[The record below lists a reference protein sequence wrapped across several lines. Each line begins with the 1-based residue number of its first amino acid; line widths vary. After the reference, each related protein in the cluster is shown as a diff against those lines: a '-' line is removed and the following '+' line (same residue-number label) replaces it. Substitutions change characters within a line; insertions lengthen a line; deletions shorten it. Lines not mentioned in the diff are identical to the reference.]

1 MRRRLIGSTALIA
14 LAAVLVL
21 GVPLG
26 IVEAKRA
33 RSEATARLERE
44 ADAIAAAVDD
54 RLELGRPL
62 DAFALRRLLGEEHW
76 ARVTDRHGH
85 VTIVGDARQGSTLSV
100 HPGVRSEARVVVSA
114 PADELSERTRK
125 TWMLV
130 VLLALGGTA
139 AAIVLASVQGR
150 RLARPLERLARTS
163 ARLGEG
169 DFSARAGHFG
179 VPEIDAVA
187 SALDRSAV
195 RIAQLLGREREFSTN
210 VSHQLRTPLTAL
222 QLRLEELTQLDDP
235 AAVAEQAERAL
246 VETERLERT
255 IAELLAVARGRAGE
269 GIGTIELSQLVH
281 RHEPSWRATI
291 GHERQLRIEARES
304 VHVEGSA
311 GAVGQA
317 LDVLVENAMRHG
329 AGTVTVSVLRRG
341 GHGCVRVEDEGPGI
355 PDGAEQEIFERGGS
369 LGGGT
374 GIGLHIA
381 RALVEASHGR
391 LVLVQQRPATFE
403 IQLHPGTAL
412 SEQRGAARAAR

>member
-1 MRRRLIGSTALIA
+1 VRRRLIGSTALIA

-21 GVPLG
+21 GLPLG

-33 RSEATARLERE
+33 RGEATARLERE

-62 DAFALRRLLGEEHW
+62 DPVALRHLLGEEHW
-76 ARVTDRHGH
+76 ARVTDRHGRIT
-85 VTIVGDARQGSTLSV
+85 TIGDARHGSTLSV
-100 HPGVRSEARVVVSA
+100 HAGVRSEAHVVVSTG
-114 PADELSERTRK
+114 ADELSERTRK

-130 VLLALGGTA
+130 ALLALGGTA
-139 AAIVLASVQGR
+139 AAIVLAGVQAR

-195 RIAQLLGREREFSTN
+195 RIAQLLGREREFSAN

-222 QLRLEELTQLDDP
+222 QLRLEELAQLEDP
-235 AAVAEQAERAL
+235 AAVREQAERAL
-246 VETERLERT
+246 EETERLERT
-255 IAELLAVARGRAGE
+255 IAELLAIARGRAGE
-269 GIGTIELSQLVH
+269 GITTIELAALVR
-281 RHEPSWRATI
+281 RHLPGWQASG
-291 GHERQLRIEARES
+291 GHERRVALEASEA

-341 GHGCVRVEDEGPGI
+341 GHGCVRVEDEGPGV

-374 GIGLHIA
+374 GIGLHLA

-391 LVLVQQRPATFE
+391 LVLVQHRPAAFE
-403 IQLHPGTAL
+403 IQLYPTAL
-412 SEQRGAARAAR
+412 VTEPQGAAPAAR

>member
-1 MRRRLIGSTALIA
+1 VRRRLIGSTALVA

-33 RSEATARLERE
+33 RGEATARLERE

-62 DAFALRRLLGEEHW
+62 DPVALRRLLGEEHW
-76 ARVTDRHGH
+76 ARVSDRHDH
-85 VTIVGDARQGSTLSV
+85 ITTIGDRRPGATLSV
-100 HPGVRSEARVVVSA
+100 RAGVRSEAHVVVSA

-130 VLLALGGTA
+130 ALLALGGTV
-139 AAIVLASVQGR
+139 AAIVLAGVQAR

-163 ARLGEG
+163 ALLGEG

-187 SALDRSAV
+187 NALDRSAV
-195 RIAQLLGREREFSTN
+195 RIAQLLGREREFSAN

-222 QLRLEELTQLDDP
+222 QLQLEELAQLDDP
-235 AAVAEQAERAL
+235 AAVAEQAGRAL
-246 VETERLERT
+246 AEAERLERT
-255 IAELLAVARGRAGE
+255 IAELLAVARAGE
-269 GIGTIELSQLVH
+269 GIGTIELTALVR
-281 RHEPSWRATI
+281 RHEPGWRATALQ
-291 GHERQLRIEARES
+291 GRRLQLEAREP

-341 GHGCVRVEDEGPGI
+341 GHGCVRVEDEGPGV
-355 PDGAEQEIFERGGS
+355 PDGAEQEVFERGGS

-374 GIGLHIA
+374 GIGLHLA

-391 LVLVQQRPATFE
+391 LVLVQHRPAAFE
-403 IQLHPGTAL
+403 IQLHPRTAVT
-412 SEQRGAARAAR
+412 EKQAAAPAAR